1 MAEPSH
7 EVAHLDA
14 IVEAARASGEDWQE
28 FLRAGMFSAGIYRL
42 ATGATDAQVPHDEDE
57 IYVVLAGRAALGVAG
72 ESHDV
77 TRGSVAFVAARVEHR
92 FVEISEDLEVLVFFA
107 PPESA

>member
-7 EVAHLDA
+7 EIADLDA

-42 ATGATDAQVPHDEDE
+42 AAGATDTQAPHDEDE
-57 IYVVLAGRAALGVAG
+57 IYVVLAGRATLEVAG
-72 ESHDV
+72 ESHAV
-77 TRGSVAFVAARVEHR
+77 TRDSVAFVAARVEHR
-92 FVEISEDLEVLVFFA
+92 FVEIAEDLEVLVMFA
-107 PPESA
+107 PPESG